1 MIEFPAIW
9 VWYIFLVLGG
19 LLLVVAAGHLVNSIR
34 YGSRL
39 PLNIIVSAIFVL
51 GVGAMITTT
60 TSLLSSVDWSS
71 TYNIALPNM
80 SFFRF
85 GN

>member
-9 VWYIFLVLGG
+9 VWYGFLVLGG
-19 LLLVVAAGHLVNSIR
+19 LLLALALAQLLNSLR
-34 YGSRL
+34 HGSRL
-39 PLNIIVSAIFVL
+39 PINILVSAVFVV
-51 GVGAMITTT
+51 GVAAIAVTTM
-60 TSLLSSVDWSS
+60 SYLSSVDWSS
-71 TYNIALPNM
+71 TYTLTLPNT

>member
-9 VWYIFLVLGG
+9 IWYTFLFFGG
-19 LLLVVAAGHLVNSIR
+19 LLLVVAVGHLVNSLR
-34 YGSRL
+34 HGSRL
-39 PLNIIVSAIFVL
+39 PLNIFVSAIFMF
-51 GVGAMITTT
+51 GVGAIIAMTM
-60 TSLLSSVDWSS
+60 SLLSSVDWSS
-71 TYNIALPNM
+71 TYNIALPDM